1 MSAPRM
7 VQHNLWKPQSFQIET
22 SKGKQKYLEWCQ
34 DECERIMSNDGRIA
48 ELRYNK
54 AGQVSVWVNDIADR
68 YYHG

>member
-1 MSAPRM
+1 MNHRM
-7 VQHNLWKPQSFQIET
+7 VQHNLWKPQSYEIVT

-34 DECERIMSNDGRIA
+34 DECERIMANDGRIA